1 MLDPIQISVIVPF
14 YNAEKYLEKCILN
27 IFNQTFKKN
36 FEVLMIDDASLD
48 NSYKIAQKF
57 SNDKFLLFKLNSNV
71 GPSAARNIGL
81 KHARGDYV
89 YFLDVDDR
97 IENNTLE
104 ILFKST
110 NQNYY
115 DLIFSDKKWIEN
127 YKNQRENIF
136 DFNEDKVFERSDILK
151 LIKRRFE
158 DPISTGKLFGL
169 TGRLIKRSIIIK
181 NDILFEEKLRYLEDD
196 TFMWDILGH
205 ANNARYIKKQLY
217 SYYVNPNTKTALAA
231 GIDKGFPVSNFTLV
245 KNHVTKSLLQ
255 HNVQK
260 DEVQKISEQG
270 FIFFVISAL
279 ISYSKSII
287 SGKIDNSS
295 GYIKLRKLINDV
307 INNQNVKTSIKK
319 YKTSSKESYWIPL
332 AIKLGSP
339 KLLEFFCRV
348 RARQV
353 IKLRNKN

>member
-1 MLDPIQISVIVPF
+1 MCSKHLS
-14 YNAEKYLEKCILN
+14 
-27 IFNQTFKKN
+27 QTFKKN
-36 FEVLMIDDASLD
+36 FEVIMIDDASLD

-57 SNDKFLLFKLNSNV
+57 VNEKFLLFKLNSNS

-81 KHARGDYV
+81 KNARGDYI

-104 ILFKST
+104 ILYNSS

-127 YKNQRENIF
+127 FKNLRENIF
-136 DFNEDKVFERSDILK
+136 DFKDHKIFERSDIVE

-196 TFMWDILGH
+196 TFMWDILGY

-231 GIDKGFPVSNFTLV
+231 GIDRGFPVSNFVLV
-245 KNHVTKSLLQ
+245 KKHVSKCLLL

-260 DEVQKISEQG
+260 DEVQKISDQG

-279 ISYSKSII
+279 VSYSKSII
-287 SGKIDNSS
+287 LGKVDNLSGD
-295 GYIKLRKLINDV
+295 IKLRKLINDI
-307 INNQNVKTSIKK
+307 INDQNVKISIKR
-319 YKTSSKESYWIPL
+319 YKKSSKESYWIPL
-332 AIKLGSP
+332 AIRSGSS
-339 KLLEFFCRV
+339 KLLEFFVKLDKQSIR
-348 RARQV
+348 
-353 IKLRNKN
+353 LRNKN